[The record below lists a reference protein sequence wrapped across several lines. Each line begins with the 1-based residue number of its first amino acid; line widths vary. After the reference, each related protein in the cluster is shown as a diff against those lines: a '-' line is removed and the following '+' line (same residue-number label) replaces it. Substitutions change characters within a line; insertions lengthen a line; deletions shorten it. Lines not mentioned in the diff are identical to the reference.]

1 MAMEDALVM
10 SLLLKV
16 QTQDDVRAA
25 FVGFNAVRHP
35 RNMRL
40 IGTAREAPRI
50 TSFLQTDVGND
61 VANIKE
67 WRTLQ
72 WDWID

>member
-10 SLLLKV
+10 SQLLLKP
-16 QTQDDVRAA
+16 QNSVRAA

-40 IGTAREAPRI
+40 IGTAREAARI
-50 TSFLQTDVGND
+50 TSFLQADVVNDVGK
-61 VANIKE
+61 IKE
-67 WRTLQ
+67 RMAHP
-72 WDWID
+72 